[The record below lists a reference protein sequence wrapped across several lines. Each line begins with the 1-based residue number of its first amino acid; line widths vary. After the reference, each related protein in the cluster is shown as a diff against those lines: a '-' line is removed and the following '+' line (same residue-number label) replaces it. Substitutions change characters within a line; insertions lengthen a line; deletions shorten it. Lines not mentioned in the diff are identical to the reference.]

1 MMSAPKMSALN
12 RRGFCLACS
21 SLLLGACAD
30 AKLPIDLGNLTGTN
44 RNAGGMDSVGVL
56 PPPPQRDWPDP
67 KVELNRARAD
77 GYGLV
82 PMPDMES
89 YLNGLLATI
98 RKTAGTPGYP
108 GSVHIIADTALNANS
123 DAAGHIFV
131 SVGWLQSA
139 ETEDEIFAILSHEFG
154 HIYLNHHAIFDVRS
168 AGQRSVEVVSLAW
181 SVANKPPA
189 ANTWT
194 GIDNVGVIDTL
205 GTRVMFPAWQR
216 SVEEQAD
223 RFGATISLRCNYSY
237 IDGFKAFFERVIT
250 YDQQAKERRQKLR
263 DQQAQ
268 VARAK
273 AGKEA
278 AATAHAQ
285 PLVPVSVAGSNAARL
300 NQLGSL
306 SALSEAV
313 SSYTSMRTDAEVGLT
328 QNVFDLQQ
336 MIENQIDEQ
345 MDSLHDDH
353 GDPAAREESLTK
365 LVRAAMSGK
374 RPEPRKEPWEAA
386 RKRGTTPTILAHY
399 AATTEVVNLQAAGQ
413 YGQALDQAQRA
424 ASGVT
429 SNDAYPLYLLTNLM
443 ALSHSGSADAQTQAL
458 RRNQNSR
465 DPSWLI
471 QASLAQH
478 VTAKDPRAGES
489 FLLQQFDNFDRAPP
503 AWPSVITW
511 YREHGNIQHANEL
524 AQTCSLKHPE
534 MKAACLAAAKTPT
547 QQAKAEGGNELDKA
561 RNKVVDW
568 AKSILPK

>member
-1 MMSAPKMSALN
+1 MNTMN
-12 RRGFCLACS
+12 RRCFCTACAG
-21 SLLLGACAD
+21 LLLGACAD
-30 AKLPIDLGNLTGTN
+30 VKLPVDLGSITGTN
-44 RNAGGMDSVGVL
+44 RNAGDMDGVGVL
-56 PPPPQRDWPDP
+56 PPPPQRSWPDP
-67 KVELNRARAD
+67 KIELNKARAD

-82 PMPDMES
+82 PMPEMEA

-98 RKTAGTPGYP
+98 KKTAGTPGYP

-123 DAAGHIFV
+123 DPAGHIFM

-181 SVANKPPA
+181 SVANKPPT
-189 ANTWT
+189 ANSWT
-194 GIDNVGVIDTL
+194 GIDNVGVVDTL

-216 SVEEQAD
+216 SIEEQAD

-263 DQQAQ
+263 EQQAQ

-273 AGKEA
+273 ASKD
-278 AATAHAQ
+278 AATKAHSQ
-285 PLVPVSVAGSNAARL
+285 PVVPVSIAGSNAARL
-300 NQLGSL
+300 NQLSSL
-306 SALSEAV
+306 SALSDAV
-313 SSYTSMRTDAEVGLT
+313 SSYTSIRSDTEVGLT
-328 QNVFDLQQ
+328 QSAFDLQQ

-345 MDSLHDDH
+345 MDALHDDH

-365 LVRAAMSGK
+365 LVRPVMGDK
-374 RPEPRKEPWEAA
+374 RPDPRKEPWEAA
-386 RKRGTTPTILAHY
+386 KKRGATPTVLAHY
-399 AATTEVVNLQAAGQ
+399 ASTTDVVSLQAAGQ

-429 SNDAYPLYLLTNLM
+429 ANDAYPLFLLTNLM
-443 ALSHSGSADAQTQAL
+443 ALAHSGSPDAQTQAL
-458 RRNQNSR
+458 RRNRNSR

-471 QASLAQH
+471 QANLARH
-478 VTAKDPRAGES
+478 IAANDPRQGES
-489 FLLQQFDNFDRAPP
+489 FLMQQFDYFDRAPA
-503 AWPSVITW
+503 AWPSVVAY
-511 YREHGNIQHANEL
+511 YRERGNVQHANEL
-524 AQTCSLKHPE
+524 AQTCSLTYPE
-534 MKAACLAAAKTPT
+534 MKTACVAAAKAPT
-547 QQAKAEGGNELDKA
+547 QQAKADSGNEFDKA
-561 RNKVVDW
+561 RSKVVDW